1 MIIDHWRHEFIHSLF
16 VYLFI
21 YSCVICWIRSGFF
34 RVLAKAFTYK
44 QTALLVSCSAQ
55 RFIRNLSSIPF
66 PEGSCFTLIHG
77 ILVETLFR
85 FIHRNRT
92 QKHKHRMKA
101 KATRKGN
108 SVRGAGGPECA
119 AVQGHR
125 CAGWLA
131 GRCLLLAGGGWWWWA
146 LGQQEAAAGEEE
158 GERGLFKGRGGLTP
172 THPFGG
178 RGSGTSFGDPPR
190 HTDRLVWESPGEGEP
205 PPKLGGVGDPP
216 PISASD

>member
-16 VYLFI
+16 IYLFI

-131 GRCLLLAGGGWWWWA
+131 GRCLLLAGGGGWWWA
-146 LGQQEAAAGEEE
+146 WDSKRQLLGKRRESEAFLKVGGVDTHTPLWGE
-158 GERGLFKGRGGLTP
+158 GLGDQFWGSPP
-172 THPFGG
+172 THGQACMGISRGRRTPSKTGG
-178 RGSGTSFGDPPR
+178 CGGPPSYFR
-190 HTDRLVWESPGEGEP
+190 Q
-205 PPKLGGVGDPP
+205 
-216 PISASD
+216 